1 MSNYTYTCIIYIYIY
16 TRYTVHT
23 IPIISYYINGF
34 NREVEFVGMDF
45 PALDCHSLQVQ
56 KNASSPSP
64 GRNHHGGARCQEN
77 WLTNRSMGPSLPL
90 FLARHVSD
98 MLKLVE
104 CSILAVDPRVSQFTK
119 TYGDKGNFIW
129 SAGKLLGKNV

>member
-1 MSNYTYTCIIYIYIY
+1 MDSIEKLNLLVWIFLPLIAIPF
-16 TRYTVHT
+16 RY
-23 IPIISYYINGF
+23 N
-34 NREVEFVGMDF
+34 
-45 PALDCHSLQVQ
+45 Q
-56 KNASSPSP
+56 NASSPSP

-129 SAGKLLGKNV
+129 SAGKLLGKIV